1 MTRRSYT
8 SASRKQTSG
17 KQLDF
22 SFELDGVVFK
32 NEGDVSLMD
41 LSEFARLATQ
51 GVDSE
56 SPEGAA
62 IVAEIFMTLLGE
74 RTYQRF
80 RTHCRRHSTDDE
92 TLMAILGDLMSEA
105 GDRPTSRP
113 SDSSDG
119 PPSAPAT
126 AMAVSFS
133 RGTVEQ
139 VEAPKEE
146 QQLVSYG

>member
-8 SASRKQTSG
+8 SAGRKQTGG
-17 KQLDF
+17 KQLKF
-22 SFELDGVVFK
+22 SFDLDGVVFE

-62 IVAEIFMTLLGE
+62 IIAEIFMTLLGE

-80 RTHCRRHSTDDE
+80 RTHCRRHGTDDE

-105 GDRPTSRP
+105 SDRPTSRP

-119 PPSAPAT
+119 PPTAPVTAT
-126 AMAVSFS
+126 VVSFS

-146 QQLVSYG
+146 PRVASYG